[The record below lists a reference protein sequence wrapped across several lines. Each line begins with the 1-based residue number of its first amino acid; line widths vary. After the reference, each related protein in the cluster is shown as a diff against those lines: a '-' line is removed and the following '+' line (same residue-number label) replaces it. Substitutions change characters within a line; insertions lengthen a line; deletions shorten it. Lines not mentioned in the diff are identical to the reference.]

1 MIKRYSS
8 RREELSSSL
17 LNERLMGA
25 KSYDRIAGYF
35 SSSILEVAGEAI
47 ETMEGKVRI
56 ICNSGLDI
64 KDVQTAKLAQNAMRR
79 EWCDFKPEE
88 LPSPEERFKRLYDF
102 LSSGKME
109 VKVIPDSKFGLIHG
123 KAGVITLKDGSK
135 TSFLGSTNE
144 TLNGWKVNYELVW
157 EDNSIDAVKWVQD
170 EFDALWNDPCAVEL
184 ADFIVEDIKRIAQR
198 KVIDSVEEWKDK
210 AEPAS
215 TVIEAPVYRQ
225 EFGLWE
231 HQKYFVELAFREH
244 KNSYGARYVLADQV
258 GLGKTIQ
265 LALSAE
271 LMALYGD
278 KPVLIIVPKTLL
290 WQWQDEMNAL
300 LDMPSAV
307 WNDKEWV
314 DENGIEYPNNGI
326 EDIKKCPRR
335 VGIISQGLIVANSPI
350 KDYLLSQ
357 EYECVIVDEAH
368 RARRNNLG
376 KGKEYMAPDPNN
388 LYSFLLEISK
398 KTKSM
403 LLATATPIQLYPI
416 EIYDLLN
423 ILSQKNDS
431 VLGNRFSK
439 WRKRD
444 TAPIGLKLITGEEK
458 LDFFDTE
465 NWEWIRNPFPPA
477 YENETTFGII
487 RRKLNMADDEFV
499 INNTILELSK
509 PDQSKIGRIIEEG
522 FYENNNPYIRHIVR
536 GEREYLENTTNPEN
550 GEPYLKKINVN
561 LHGENDDDAL
571 DLSGYLKD
579 AYHCAEEFCDLIKKR
594 APASG
599 FLKTL
604 LLKRIGS
611 SIIAGLKTGRKMLTQ
626 WNTSLS
632 EFKEEEEDSKEFNEE
647 DIKNL
652 TEEEEKLLIKF
663 VKTLEENQAVDPKYE
678 KVLELLKDKNWIEKG
693 SIIFSQ
699 YYDTA
704 FGVAES
710 LSKDL
715 PNEPI
720 GLYAGGNKSGILFD
734 GQFVRKGKDELKKQV
749 QERKLRILIGTD
761 SASEGLNLQTLGTL
775 INLDLPWNP
784 TRLEQRK
791 GRIQRIGQVN
801 DEIEIYNLRYKDSV
815 EDRVHKLLSDRLQ
828 NIYNIFG
835 QLPDTLEDVW
845 VEVAEN
851 EIEKAKEIINNVP
864 KQNPFKCRYQNK
876 IDKVDWES
884 CASVLNKAEKR
895 KYLQKGWREK

>member
-64 KDVQTAKLAQNAMRR
+64 KDVQTAKLAQDAMRR
-79 EWCDFKPEE
+79 ERCDFKPEE

-102 LSSGKME
+102 LSTGKME

-170 EFDALWNDPCAVEL
+170 EFDALWNDPCAVKL
-184 ADFIVEDIKRIAQR
+184 ADFIVEDIKRISQR

-210 AEPAS
+210 ADPAS
-215 TVIEAPVYRQ
+215 TAIEAPVYRQ

-244 KNSYGARYVLADQV
+244 KKSYGARYVLADQV

-290 WQWQDEMNAL
+290 WQWQDEMNTL

-307 WNDKEWV
+307 WNGKEWV
-314 DENGIEYPNNGI
+314 DENGIQHPNSGI

-357 EYECVIVDEAH
+357 EYECVIADEAH

-376 KGKEYMAPDPNN
+376 KGKEYKSPDPNN

-509 PDQSKIGRIIEEG
+509 PDQSRIGRII
-522 FYENNNPYIRHIVR
+522 
-536 GEREYLENTTNPEN
+536 
-550 GEPYLKKINVN
+550 
-561 LHGENDDDAL
+561 
-571 DLSGYLKD
+571 
-579 AYHCAEEFCDLIKKR
+579 
-594 APASG
+594 
-599 FLKTL
+599 
-604 LLKRIGS
+604 
-611 SIIAGLKTGRKMLTQ
+611 
-626 WNTSLS
+626 
-632 EFKEEEEDSKEFNEE
+632 
-647 DIKNL
+647 
-652 TEEEEKLLIKF
+652 
-663 VKTLEENQAVDPKYE
+663 
-678 KVLELLKDKNWIEKG
+678 
-693 SIIFSQ
+693 
-699 YYDTA
+699 
-704 FGVAES
+704 
-710 LSKDL
+710 
-715 PNEPI
+715 
-720 GLYAGGNKSGILFD
+720 
-734 GQFVRKGKDELKKQV
+734 
-749 QERKLRILIGTD
+749 
-761 SASEGLNLQTLGTL
+761 
-775 INLDLPWNP
+775 
-784 TRLEQRK
+784 
-791 GRIQRIGQVN
+791 
-801 DEIEIYNLRYKDSV
+801 
-815 EDRVHKLLSDRLQ
+815 
-828 NIYNIFG
+828 
-835 QLPDTLEDVW
+835 
-845 VEVAEN
+845 
-851 EIEKAKEIINNVP
+851 
-864 KQNPFKCRYQNK
+864 
-876 IDKVDWES
+876 
-884 CASVLNKAEKR
+884 
-895 KYLQKGWREK
+895 